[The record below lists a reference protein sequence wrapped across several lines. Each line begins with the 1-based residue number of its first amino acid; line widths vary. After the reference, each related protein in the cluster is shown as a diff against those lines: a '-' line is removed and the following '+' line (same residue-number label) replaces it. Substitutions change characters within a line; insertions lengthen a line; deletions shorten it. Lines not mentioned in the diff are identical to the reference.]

1 MREPDRAA
9 PSYGPSQGVS
19 YEVPMAHAD
28 SEPVIVAVVHWPED
42 EELLRWFAES
52 GTARL
57 VLARGDEPVPW
68 LDDPLQDWVRMPVH
82 LGEAQARLEALAR
95 RVADRHR
102 VATVPQFD
110 DNGRLFHGGRWVPLS
125 GVTARLATA
134 LVESFGQVVEDAE
147 LLTRGWPEGGG
158 QRDTLR
164 VQLTRLR
171 RRIKPLGLGIL
182 YVNGGH
188 VLSDLRQMPPS
199 RGRDGRDPTSYAR

>member
-1 MREPDRAA
+1 MRELDRATS
-9 PSYGPSQGVS
+9 SYGASQGQS
-19 YEVPMAHAD
+19 YGAVPSAHAE

-42 EELLRWFAES
+42 AELLQWLAES
-52 GTARL
+52 ATARL

-82 LGEAQARLEALAR
+82 LGETQARLEALAR
-95 RVADRHR
+95 KVADRR
-102 VATVPQFD
+102 RLATVPQLD
-110 DNGRLFHGGRWVPLS
+110 ENGRLFHGSRWVALS
-125 GVTARLATA
+125 GVTARLAAA
-134 LVESFGQVVEDAE
+134 LVEAFGQVVEDAE

-199 RGRDGRDPTSYAR
+199 RSRDGSEPSS